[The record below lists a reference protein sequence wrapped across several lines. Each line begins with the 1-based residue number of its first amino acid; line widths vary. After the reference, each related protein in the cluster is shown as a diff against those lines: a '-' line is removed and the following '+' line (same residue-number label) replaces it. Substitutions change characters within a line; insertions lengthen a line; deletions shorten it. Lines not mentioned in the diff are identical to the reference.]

1 MGKMG
6 EAMSSKSLSLILTI
20 NRVGEL
26 IMPRG
31 KYIVLEG
38 PDGVGKSTVVEKLC
52 EQLTHMGVSCVT
64 VQEPSTGETG
74 MRIREVLK
82 SGETAECTEADL
94 YRMFLKDRKEQ
105 EGYIKEHLNCGITVI
120 SDRSFLSTLA
130 YQTCYTVHQMLTDF
144 LSYPE
149 YRVSVV
155 PDLAFILTCDH
166 KELKKRL
173 KSRGK
178 AKDKYEKSKKLKAVA
193 ANYQAIV
200 NLDPPWVSH
209 IDTTGCSMETV
220 LAAVTT
226 RSAFECLGGG
236 I

>member
-1 MGKMG
+1 M
-6 EAMSSKSLSLILTI
+6 T
-20 NRVGEL
+20 
-26 IMPRG
+26 RG

-52 EQLTHMGVSCVT
+52 EQLTNMGVSCVT

-74 MRIREVLK
+74 MRIRELLK
-82 SGETAECTEADL
+82 SGSTNEAEL
-94 YRMFLKDRKEQ
+94 YEMFLKDRKEQ
-105 EGYIKEHLNCGITVI
+105 EGYIKEQLCAGMTVI

-144 LSYPE
+144 LSHPE

-173 KSRGK
+173 KERGK
-178 AKDKYEKSKKLKAVA
+178 AKDRYEKSKKLKEVA
-193 ANYQAIV
+193 ENYQMICG
-200 NLDPPWVSH
+200 LYLPWVISV
-209 IDTTGCSMETV
+209 DTTGSSIETV

>member
-1 MGKMG
+1 M
-6 EAMSSKSLSLILTI
+6 T
-20 NRVGEL
+20 
-26 IMPRG
+26 RG

-38 PDGVGKSTVVEKLC
+38 PDGVGKSTLAEKLC
-52 EQLTHMGVSCVT
+52 EQLTHMGLNCVT

-74 MRIREVLK
+74 MRIRELLK
-82 SGETAECTEADL
+82 SGSTNEAEL
-94 YRMFLKDRKEQ
+94 YEMFLKDRKEQ
-105 EGYIKEHLNCGITVI
+105 EGYIKEQLCAGLTVI

-130 YQTCYTVHQMLTDF
+130 YQTCYTAHQILTDF
-144 LSYPE
+144 LSHPE

-173 KSRGK
+173 RGRGK
-178 AKDKYEKSKKLKAVA
+178 AKDKYEKSKKLKAVVE
-193 ANYQAIV
+193 NYQAIS
-200 NLDPPWVSH
+200 NLLLPWIACV
-209 IDTTGCSMETV
+209 DTTGCSMETV

>member
-1 MGKMG
+1 M
-6 EAMSSKSLSLILTI
+6 T
-20 NRVGEL
+20 
-26 IMPRG
+26 RG

-38 PDGVGKSTVVEKLC
+38 PDGVGKSTLAAKLC
-52 EQLTHMGVSCVT
+52 EQLTHMGVTCVT

-74 MRIREVLK
+74 MRIRELLK
-82 SGETAECTEADL
+82 SGSNNEAEL
-94 YRMFLKDRKEQ
+94 YEMFLKDRKEQ
-105 EGYIKEHLNCGITVI
+105 EGYIKEQLCAGLTVI

-130 YQTCYTVHQMLTDF
+130 YQTCYTMYQILTDF
-144 LSYPE
+144 LSHPE
-149 YRVSVV
+149 YSVSVV

-173 KSRGK
+173 KGRGK
-178 AKDKYEKSKKLKAVA
+178 AKDMYEKSKKLKAVA
-193 ANYQAIV
+193 ENYQMISS
-200 NLDPPWVSH
+200 LLLPWVVTVN
-209 IDTTGCSMETV
+209 TTGSSVETV

>member
-1 MGKMG
+1 M
-6 EAMSSKSLSLILTI
+6 A
-20 NRVGEL
+20 
-26 IMPRG
+26 RG

-38 PDGVGKSTVVEKLC
+38 PDGVGKSTAAEKLC
-52 EQLTHMGVSCVT
+52 EQLTHMGVNCVK

-74 MRIREVLK
+74 MRIRELLK
-82 SGETAECTEADL
+82 SGCTNEEYMYEL
-94 YRMFLKDRKEQ
+94 FLKDRKEQ
-105 EGYIKEHLNCGITVI
+105 EGYIKEQLYSGLTVI

-130 YQTCYTVHQMLTDF
+130 YQTCYTLHQILTDF
-144 LSYPE
+144 LSNPE

-173 KSRGK
+173 KGRGK
-178 AKDKYEKSKKLKAVA
+178 AKDKYEKSEKLKDVTA
-193 ANYQAIV
+193 AYQFI
-200 NLDPPWVSH
+200 NRLSPPWIVS
-209 IDTTGCSMETV
+209 IDTTGFSVEDV
-220 LAAVTT
+220 LTAITA